1 MKKLI
6 ALAALLLGAALV
18 PPQAPQAPGLP
29 AAGAHEHCE
38 LVTSQGTLRLHD
50 PRRFGA
56 VVAVSGE
63 DDPRARKLL
72 DGLGMEPLDPA
83 SFTWARFA
91 AGLQARRAPIKTVLL
106 AGKLVVG
113 VGNIY
118 ASEVLFASRIHPAT
132 PACDISAVKAR
143 RLFTAI
149 GQVMAQAVE
158 LGGTTLRDFS
168 NALGVNGHFQHA
180 AQVYG
185 RAGQAC
191 HACSQPIQL
200 LRQGQRSSY
209 YCPRCQR

>member
-1 MKKLI
+1 MRRT
-6 ALAALLLGAALV
+6 
-18 PPQAPQAPGLP
+18 PRAPGLP
-29 AAGAHEHCE
+29 AAGAHEHFD

-63 DDPRARKLL
+63 DDP
-72 DGLGMEPLDPA
+72 GPQ
-83 SFTWARFA
+83 T
-91 AGLQARRAPIKTVLL
+91 AGWFGHGAFGPHQFYLSAYCRRIAARRAPIKTVLL

-132 PACDISAVKAR
+132 PACDISAGQGAALV
-143 RLFTAI
+143 TAI

-168 NALGVNGHFQHA
+168 NALGANGHFQHA

-191 HACSQPIQL
+191 RACSQPIQL

-209 YCPRCQR
+209 YCPRCQKTP

>member
-1 MKKLI
+1 M
-6 ALAALLLGAALV
+6 
-18 PPQAPQAPGLP
+18 
-29 AAGAHEHCE
+29 
-38 LVTSQGTLRLHD
+38 
-50 PRRFGA
+50 
-56 VVAVSGE
+56 
-63 DDPRARKLL
+63 
-72 DGLGMEPLDPA
+72 
-83 SFTWARFA
+83 
-91 AGLQARRAPIKTVLL
+91 
-106 AGKLVVG
+106 
-113 VGNIY
+113 
-118 ASEVLFASRIHPAT
+118 LFLSRIHPAT

-209 YCPRCQR
+209 YCPRCQKTP